1 MRYLIDGHNLIG
13 QLPDL
18 SLADENDEAKLVLR
32 LVEFA
37 AGRKA
42 RIVVVFDHGMP
53 AGRSALSRGP
63 VEVVFAGSHTNA
75 DRVIKERLAGEKQ
88 PAQWIVVSNDRE
100 VIAAAKARKIATVRS
115 SDFAGQMAVLAPRPQ
130 RRTGAPPADGP
141 KLSADEVDAWL
152 KLFDEGKKKP

>member
-18 SLADENDEAKLVLR
+18 SLADPDDEAKLVLK

-37 AGRKA
+37 AGRKV
-42 RIVVVFDHGMP
+42 RIVVIFDHGLP

-75 DRVIKERLAGEKQ
+75 DRVLRERLIAEKQ
-88 PAQWIVVSNDRE
+88 PAQLILVSNDHE
-100 VIAAAKARKIATVRS
+100 VIAAAKARKIVTTRS
-115 SDFAGQMAVLAPRPQ
+115 SDFARQMAMRAPTPQ
-130 RRTGAPPADGP
+130 RRNARPAEDP
-141 KLSADEVDAWL
+141 KLSADEVDEWL
-152 KLFDEGKKKP
+152 KLFDDRKNQP